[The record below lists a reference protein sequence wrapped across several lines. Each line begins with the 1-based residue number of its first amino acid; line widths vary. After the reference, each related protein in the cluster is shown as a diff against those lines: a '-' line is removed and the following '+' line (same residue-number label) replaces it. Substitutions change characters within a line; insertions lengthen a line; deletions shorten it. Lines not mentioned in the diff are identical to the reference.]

1 MEKLMVPSSL
11 MEALAAHKHEGDKGI
26 TFIKGNESSF
36 VSYGLLY
43 TRALSCLGYLQQQG
57 MQRGDEMVLSVADN
71 ESFLV
76 LYWAAIMGGMI
87 PVPMAVANNAENS
100 RKLCRIWDILSH
112 PFLVACRQAF
122 SGFQRAE
129 DDPELIVEKITGSD
143 RVFITENIS
152 YDHPAGVP
160 HQPALDDIAFIQFSS
175 GSTGSPKGVVLTH
188 RNLLT
193 NVMAII
199 EAASLSENDTTLS
212 WMPLTHDMGL
222 IGFHLTPLIGNMR
235 QCIMPVDL
243 FVRNPARW
251 LQSLSAYKATVSSSP
266 NFGYKHLLRQLNG
279 NRIEGIDLSTV
290 RLIMNGAEP
299 ISMELC
305 REFLAAMAPYGLK
318 PETMYTV
325 YGLAEA
331 TLAVTFPVPGQ
342 PASGVRVSRKSLGA
356 GQHVLVDASAE
367 HVEFANLGKPVSHCC
382 VRIANEK
389 GAELQEGVIGYVH
402 IKGGGVTSG
411 YYNNEAATKQVLKN
425 GWLNTQDLGFVLN
438 GHLYVTGRAK
448 DVIFSGGLN
457 FYAHDVERIAEAID
471 EIETGKIVA
480 CGVPDAE
487 TQTDALV
494 LFVLYRKSLAD
505 FYELSQSLKALIATH
520 LGIQPRYVVPVKN
533 IPKTTSGKLKRFQLA
548 EHFKEGQYDELVA
561 GLESIHREKMQS
573 LLPAVA
579 QPQTYSAAAIE
590 QWLRAYLAAQ
600 LQLQPENIDSQR
612 SFAEL
617 GLSSMMAVALAEQ
630 LEKLL
635 QRKIDATVAWDFANI
650 QALSVFLANDRL
662 AVKEETPAQANIQHE
677 PIAVVG
683 MGCRFPGA
691 KGIAAYWQLL
701 QNGQSAIT
709 QLPANRKEWWASV
722 NPDANTWAAYLDEVR
737 GFDAQFFG
745 ISSKEAMYM
754 DPQQRLLLEV
764 CWEALEQAGITD
776 HDLSGVAAGVFM
788 GLSSNDYARMQFG
801 NPGSLGAYTGTGSA
815 FSIAANRLSYFLDIK
830 GPSMAIDT
838 ACSSS
843 LVAVYEAC
851 NSLRRTDCD
860 LAIAGGVN
868 LILGPEL
875 HAVFGAANMLAA
887 DGKCKTFD
895 EKADGYVRGEGCGV
909 IILKRL
915 SDAVAAGDNIL
926 AVVRGA
932 AVNQDGR
939 SNGLTAPNGMAQQAV
954 IRKALQ
960 DADVQPAEISYVEAH
975 GTGTSLGD
983 PIEMNALK
991 TVLMEG
997 RGDAPLWVGA
1007 VKTNIGHLEAAAGI
1021 AGLIKTVLM
1030 LQHSEIAPHL
1040 HFQSLNPKILLDGSP
1055 VRIPLERTAW
1065 TRPEGKKRL
1074 AGVSSFGF
1082 GGTNSHVILE
1092 SAPEMAA
1099 LPASQSGHQLLL
1111 LSAKTPEALKE
1122 LGHQY
1127 QQYLQDTS
1135 HSLEAVCYT
1144 AAVHRSHFPYRLAI
1158 TADTKANAIREL
1170 NAGSAAANINQQQK
1184 AAFLFTGQGSQ
1195 YAEMGK
1201 ALYYAYPVFKE
1212 SIDACDA
1219 ILRTQLEVPLLDV
1232 MFSPE
1237 KGKALLDQTMY
1248 TQPAIFAVEYA
1259 MARLWQSFGITPQVV
1274 IGHSVG
1280 EYAAACIAGV
1290 FSLEDGLQLI
1300 ALRAKL
1306 MQELPAKGQMM
1317 TVFAPAATVS
1327 TYVAPFSAAAGIAAV
1342 NAPALSVVAGSTAVI
1357 AQLRE
1362 QFSEAGI
1369 KTQLLNVSHAFHSPL
1384 MQPVIAAF
1392 TAAAAKVSFHR
1403 PQLTFISTLTGEA
1416 EREAI
1421 ATPDYWIQHILH
1433 TVLFEKGVKRLGQE
1447 DCGLWLETGP
1457 APQLLAMCKGFADTN
1472 ALMLSA
1478 ANPREKSVVPLL
1490 QALGKAYMHGAA
1502 INWKAVNQTV
1512 FRPVDLPTYP
1522 FQSKTYWIEKTI
1534 APMEIS
1540 ATNGI
1545 AHPAMQAATN
1555 RKAEILDHLK
1565 SLVAAALHEQPGSL
1579 NIQQPFIEM
1588 GADSLLMA
1596 EIVHKIE
1603 KQYKLRFTI
1612 NQLFEEINT
1621 LERMAAYIDQ
1631 QLPVAPAAKAGLNGH
1646 AVELNGHAAQ
1656 APMINGDTSSRPDV
1670 QQVILKQIEL
1680 MQQQLS
1686 TLQSAPAPVAAPV
1699 PAPAHQLQV
1708 TPAQPTVTTAAK
1720 PAVSIFPKRETNK
1733 SQTSS
1738 LSPGQQA
1745 HLDALIGRYNK
1756 KTPGSKAI
1764 AQRYRPV
1771 LADNRA
1777 SAGFRFSTKEM
1788 LYPIIGQS
1796 SEGSRLWDIDGN
1808 EYVDIA
1814 MGFGVNLFGHRP
1826 AFVTAAITAQLQQGM
1841 QLGPQTALAGEAAQ
1855 LVTELTGAERA
1866 SFHNS
1871 GTEAVMT
1878 ALRLARTVTGRDKV
1892 VIFKGSYH
1900 GHFDGTLGATEDPL
1914 AIHPAI
1920 SAAPGVLQHMVDD
1933 LVVLEYGNEAS
1944 LTHIQH
1950 LGASLAAVLVEPVQS
1965 RNPDLQPG
1973 AFLKQLR
1980 EITSQHGIALIFDEM
1995 ITGFRIHPGGAQA
2008 WFGVKADLAAYGKIA
2023 GGGMPIGVVAGKAAF
2038 MDSLD
2043 GGMWQYGDDSY
2054 PPVATTFFAGTFCKH
2069 PLTLAAA
2076 RALLKEIKKHGMGLY
2091 DTLNRRTTA
2100 LVQELN
2106 TFFTA
2111 NEAPIKVGHFGSLFY
2126 FSFTGN
2132 MDLFFYHL
2140 AEKGVYTWEGRT
2152 CFLSAAHT
2160 EADIDFIIQAVKSS
2174 IHDMQEGGFL
2184 PKKAGAQPL
2193 AFPLTGTQ
2201 QQLWALS
2208 KMDPLGAAA
2217 YHIAAAIQIK
2227 GALQAAALNRA
2238 LQEVVNRHEALR
2250 TIISQDGAMQ
2260 EILPSLSFTPQWVDF
2275 TEIPVAAGKA
2285 EAVNAWKAEECLQPF
2300 DLHAGPLIRVYVL
2313 QLEPVLFEIIIN
2325 LHHIIAD
2332 GWSLSL
2338 ILQEIASLY
2347 TAFCNNHAAAL
2358 PQPMQYRE
2366 HLELFDAFAQ
2376 RPEMTEQETYWVKAF
2391 EHLQP
2396 ALELPTD
2403 RNRPSLKTYRGGT
2416 LSRFI
2421 PEQNWNALKQ
2431 IGRGQGCTPF
2441 MTMLA
2446 ACSVLLHRLT
2456 MQQDIVIGIPV
2467 GGRPFNDYIIGP
2479 CLNLLPIRS
2488 CIEAATTFTAQ
2499 LTNIRQTLL
2508 AAYKHQDY
2516 PFSRLLEHLNAARDL
2531 SRSPVIEVLF
2541 NFNPKVQE
2549 PSMQGVVSS
2558 FIPVHKQAAAYDLSF
2573 DITEMNGGLSMVCD
2587 YNADLFDAATVERY
2601 CSFYEEILKSIIHDS
2616 NQRVAALNILTAG
2629 EKEQVLITFNNTGG
2643 EYPADK
2649 TIPELFEA
2657 QVANTPDQLAVI
2669 AGTEQLTYAALN
2681 AMANGIASLL
2691 RSRYN
2696 IAPGHLVGLMM
2707 ERNVMLPAAM
2717 LGILKAGAAYVP
2729 LDPAYPES
2737 RIQYMLQDSGVNVVL
2752 TTTQYRP
2759 LLGAD
2764 ITAILL
2770 DDATQLAGCSTAN
2783 LPVLNSPEDL
2793 MYVIYTSGSTGA
2805 PKGVKLRHRNVTA
2818 FVSWCKTTLAPWDF
2832 DLVYAA
2838 TSYCFDISV
2847 FEIFYS
2853 LCAGK
2858 AIRVMENALEIKQH
2872 LPQDKNI
2879 LLSVVP
2885 AVLEVMVRE
2894 NTDFTNVKVMNVCGE
2909 PFPFY
2914 LKALLDYERIMV
2926 YNLYGPTEDTVYST
2940 VYRLDAA
2947 DSCMLIGRPIT
2958 NTQVYILDPSMNP
2971 VPIGVTGE
2979 MYLAGAGLAAGYL
2992 NKDALTAERF
3002 IDNPFTPG
3010 ERLYRTGD
3018 LARWHASGMLEHKG
3032 RIDNQVKVRG
3042 FRIELG
3048 EIETTMLQ
3056 YEGIAEAL
3064 VVVKEDATKERF
3076 LAAYF
3081 TVTDH
3086 IDIAALR
3093 QYMGTVLPAYMIPA
3107 VFMQLDKMPMTA
3119 NGKRDRKALPE
3130 PDMNALQQQEDQPAP
3145 ANDTEAKLLQIW
3157 QEVLGKNNAGT
3168 GKRFFESG
3176 GHSLKAVR
3184 LITRIQ
3190 EVFNVNMALS
3200 DIFKYQTIQDQA
3212 AFVNGAGRKGRV
3224 EILPVPEQ
3232 AHYEV
3237 SQAQRRLW
3245 MMNEFETGQTAFN
3258 ITGSA
3263 ILEGPL
3269 DLAAFRKAFSQL
3281 VARHEILRT
3290 TFLRDT
3296 DGSPRQLVHAADTF
3310 DFAVEYLD
3318 VRQDAAPQQKV
3329 AMLADELSAWSF
3341 DLEKG
3346 PLMRVTLL
3354 QLDDLHC
3361 KVFFTMHHIISD
3373 GWSLDVLIKD
3383 LFPLYAAN
3391 VQGAPDPLLPLSI
3404 HYKDYTA
3411 WRNKH
3416 AVGEAFRQHKQ
3427 YWLQQFDGNIPVLQL
3442 PTDFP
3447 RPAIQTY
3454 NGAVRTIRLNAV
3466 LSAGIQQLAKENDVT
3481 VFAVLLTLI
3490 NLLLYKRTGDK
3501 DMVMGIPLG
3510 GRDHTQLEN
3519 QIGFYTNMIPFRS
3532 RLNIHQS
3539 FKTVLRTLGSQFIA
3553 AYEHGVYPFNQIVED
3568 LRLDNNTGRPPLF
3581 DIMVQYQHFP
3591 LAHAMGENYAGL
3603 TLCDIESDD
3612 NNSKFDI
3619 TFLFAA
3625 VEEELELSIIYNKD
3639 LFLAATITK
3648 MTEELEQLLKIV
3660 ISNTAITPMALK
3672 KQLMNGDRTQIDH
3685 ATTVLSEDF

>member
-1 MEKLMVPSSL
+1 MEKLLVPSSL

-26 TFIKGNESSF
+26 TFIKGNDASF

-57 MQRGDEMVLSVADN
+57 MQRGDEMVLSIADN
-71 ESFLV
+71 ETFLV
-76 LYWAAIMGGMI
+76 LYWAAILGGII
-87 PVPMAVANNAENS
+87 PVPMAVAQHSENS

-129 DDPELIVEKITGSD
+129 DDPELMVEKITGSD
-143 RVFITENIS
+143 RVIISENIPA
-152 YDHPAGVP
+152 DHPAGVP
-160 HQPALDDIAFIQFSS
+160 YQAALDDIAFIQFSS
-175 GSTGSPKGVVLTH
+175 GSTGTPKGVVLTH

-199 EAASLSENDTTLS
+199 ESASLSARDTTLS

-222 IGFHLTPLIGNMR
+222 IGFHLTPLIGSMR
-235 QCIMPVDL
+235 QCIMPTDL

-251 LQSLSAYKATVSSSP
+251 LQSMSLYKATVSSSP

-279 NRIEGIDLSTV
+279 NRLEATDLSSV

-305 REFLAAMAPYGLK
+305 REFLAAMEPYGLK

-331 TLAVTFPVPGQ
+331 TLAVTFPVPEQ
-342 PASGVRVSRKSLGA
+342 PMSGVRISRKCLGA
-356 GQHVLVDASAE
+356 GQHVLVDASAD

-457 FYAHDVERIAEAID
+457 FYAHDVERIAETLD
-471 EIETGKIVA
+471 EIEAGKIVA
-480 CGVPDAE
+480 CGIPYAA

-494 LFVLYRKSLAD
+494 LFVLYRKSPEA
-505 FYELSQSLKALIATH
+505 FYELSQSLKALIAAH
-520 LGIQPRYVVPVKN
+520 LGIQPHYVVPVKN
-533 IPKTTSGKLKRFQLA
+533 IPKTTSGKFKRFQLA
-548 EHFKEGQYDELVA
+548 DNFKNGEYNELVA
-561 GLESIHREKMQS
+561 TLENIHREKMQM
-573 LLPAVA
+573 LLPAAA
-579 QPQTYSAAAIE
+579 QLPQTYSAAAIE

-600 LQLQPENIDSQR
+600 LQLQPESIDAQS

-617 GLSSMMAVALAEQ
+617 GLTSMMAVALAEQ

-650 QALSVFLANDRL
+650 QALSSYLANDAL
-662 AVKEETPAQANIQHE
+662 QIGETVAPVTVQQE
-677 PIAVVG
+677 PIAVIG

-691 KGIAAYWQLL
+691 QGIAAYWDLL
-701 QNGQSAIT
+701 QKGQPATT
-709 QLPANRKEWWASV
+709 QLPEQRKEWWSAAADK
-722 NPDANTWAAYLDEVR
+722 DANTWGGYLDEVTA
-737 GFDAQFFG
+737 FDAQFFG
-745 ISSKEAMYM
+745 ISSKEAVYM
-754 DPQQRLLLEV
+754 DPQQRILMEV
-764 CWEALEQAGITD
+764 CWEALEQAGIPD
-776 HDLSGVAAGVFM
+776 HQLSGTAAGVFI
-788 GLSSNDYARMQFG
+788 GLSSNDYARMQFR
-801 NPGSLGAYTGTGSA
+801 NAGSLGAYTGTGSA
-815 FSIAANRLSYFLDIK
+815 FSIAANRLSYFLDLK

-851 NSLRRTDCD
+851 NSLRRNDCK

-875 HAVFGAANMLAA
+875 HAVFGAANMLAT

-909 IILKRL
+909 VILKRL
-915 SDAVAAGDNIL
+915 SDAVEAGDNIL
-926 AVVRGA
+926 ALIRGA

-939 SNGLTAPNGMAQQAV
+939 SNGLTAPNGIAQQAV

-960 DADVQPAEISYVEAH
+960 DAAVEPGEISYVEAH

-991 TVLMEG
+991 AVLMEG
-997 RGDAPLWVGA
+997 RNDMQLWVGA

-1030 LQHSEIAPHL
+1030 LQHAEIPPNL

-1055 VRIPLERTAW
+1055 VSIPLQRTVW
-1065 TRPEGKKRL
+1065 TMREGKKRL

-1082 GGTNSHVILE
+1082 GGTNSHVVLE
-1092 SAPEMAA
+1092 SAPVTSV
-1099 LPASQSGHQLLL
+1099 LPAAQAGPQLLL
-1111 LSAKTPEALKE
+1111 LSAKTPEALTE
-1122 LGHQY
+1122 LRHRYEQF
-1127 QQYLQDTS
+1127 LQRTS
-1135 HSLEAVCYT
+1135 HSLAEVCYT
-1144 AAVHRSHFPYRLAI
+1144 AAVHRSHFAYRLAI
-1158 TADTKANAIREL
+1158 TADTTANAIREL
-1170 NAGSAAANINQQQK
+1170 NAAAATISKQQK
-1184 AAFLFTGQGSQ
+1184 TAFLFTGQGSQ
-1195 YAEMGK
+1195 YVEMGK
-1201 ALYYAYPVFKE
+1201 ALYHTYPAFKE

-1219 ILRTQLEVPLLDV
+1219 LLRSQLEVPLLEV
-1232 MFSPE
+1232 LFSAE
-1237 KGKALLDQTMY
+1237 TGKALLDQTMY
-1248 TQPAIFAVEYA
+1248 TQPALFAFEYA
-1259 MARLWQSFGITPQVV
+1259 MARLWQSFGITPQCVV
-1274 IGHSVG
+1274 GHSVG
-1280 EYAAACIAGV
+1280 EYAAACIAGI
-1290 FSLEDGLQLI
+1290 FSLEDGLKLLT
-1300 ALRAKL
+1300 LRARL
-1306 MQELPAKGQMM
+1306 MQELPANGQMM
-1317 TVFAPAATVS
+1317 TVFAPAATVN
-1327 TYVAPFSAAAGIAAV
+1327 TYIAPFSAAAGIAAV
-1342 NAPALSVVAGSTAVI
+1342 NAPALTVVAGSTAVI

-1384 MQPVIAAF
+1384 MQPVIDAF
-1392 TAAAAKVSFHR
+1392 TEAAATLTYHR
-1403 PQLTFISTLTGEA
+1403 PQLTFISTLTGEVEQDA
-1416 EREAI
+1416 VAK
-1421 ATPDYWIQHILH
+1421 PDYWVQHILN
-1433 TVLFEKGVKRLGQE
+1433 TVLFEKGIKRLEQE
-1447 DCGLWLETGP
+1447 DCSLWLETGP
-1457 APQLLAMCKGFADTN
+1457 APQLLAMCKGFANTD

-1478 ANPREKSVVPLL
+1478 ANPKEKSTLPLL
-1490 QALGKAYMHGAA
+1490 QALGKAYVHGAD
-1502 INWKAVNQTV
+1502 INWKNVHVAALQ
-1512 FRPVDLPTYP
+1512 RPAHLPTYP
-1522 FQSKTYWIEKTI
+1522 FQSKKYWIEKTI
-1534 APMEIS
+1534 APMEIP
-1540 ATNGI
+1540 ATNGT
-1545 AHPAMQAATN
+1545 AHPVMQPASN
-1555 RKAEILDHLK
+1555 RRQDILDHLC

-1631 QLPVAPAAKAGLNGH
+1631 QLPV
-1646 AVELNGHAAQ
+1646 ELNGHKADVPVA
-1656 APMINGDTSSRPDV
+1656 NEHTTSRPDV
-1670 QQVILKQIEL
+1670 QQVILKQLEL
-1680 MQQQLS
+1680 MQQQLN
-1686 TLQSAPAPVAAPV
+1686 TLQAAPAAVSVNNQPVAPV
-1699 PAPAHQLQV
+1699 QQIVKP
-1708 TPAQPTVTTAAK
+1708 AAK
-1720 PAVSIFPKRETNK
+1720 AAVSIFPKRETNK
-1733 SQTSS
+1733 NQVSS
-1738 LSPGQQA
+1738 LSPRQQA

-1796 SEGSRLWDIDGN
+1796 SEGSRLRDVDGN

-1826 AFVTAAITAQLQQGM
+1826 AFVTAAIAAQLQQGM
-1841 QLGPQTALAGEAAQ
+1841 QLGPQTSLAGEAAQ

-1892 VIFKGSYH
+1892 VIFKGAYH

-1914 AIHPAI
+1914 AVAPAI

-1944 LTHIQH
+1944 LAHIQNM
-1950 LGASLAAVLVEPVQS
+1950 GASLAAVLVEPVQS

-1980 EITSQHGIALIFDEM
+1980 DITSQHGIALIFDEM

-2008 WFGVKADLAAYGKIA
+2008 WFGVKADLATYGKIA

-2076 RALLKEIKKHGMGLY
+2076 CALLKEIKKTGMALY
-2091 DTLNRRTTA
+2091 DMLNRRTTA

-2106 TFFTA
+2106 SFFTTS
-2111 NEAPIKVGHFGSLFY
+2111 EAPIKVGHFGSLFY

-2174 IHDMQEGGFL
+2174 IRDMQEGDFL
-2184 PKKAGAQPL
+2184 PRKANPQLL
-2193 AFPLTGTQ
+2193 ALPLTGTQ

-2208 KMDPLGAAA
+2208 RMDALGAAA
-2217 YHIAAAIQIK
+2217 YHISAAIQVR
-2227 GALQAAALNRA
+2227 GALQAAALNHA
-2238 LQEVVNRHEALR
+2238 IQQVVNRHEALR
-2250 TIISQDGAMQ
+2250 TIISPDGSAQ
-2260 EILPSLSFTPQWVDF
+2260 QILPSLTLTPQYADF
-2275 TEIPVAAGKA
+2275 TEIPVAAGQA
-2285 EAVNAWKAEECLQPF
+2285 EAVNAWKEEECLQPF
-2300 DLHAGPLIRVYVL
+2300 DLHAGPLVRVFVL
-2313 QLEPVLFEIIIN
+2313 QLEPALHEIIIN

-2338 ILQEIASLY
+2338 LLQEIASLY
-2347 TAFCNNHAAAL
+2347 TASCNNSAATL
-2358 PQPMQYRE
+2358 PQPMQFRE

-2376 RPEMTEQETYWVKAF
+2376 RPEMTEQEAYWVKAF
-2391 EHLQP
+2391 ENLQP

-2403 RNRPSLKTYRGGT
+2403 RNRPSLKTYHGGT
-2416 LSRFI
+2416 LTRAI

-2456 MQQDIVIGIPV
+2456 MQEDIVIGIPV

-2479 CLNLLPIRS
+2479 CLNLLPVRS
-2488 CIEAATTFTAQ
+2488 SIDAATTFTAQ
-2499 LTNIRQTLL
+2499 LGKIRQTLL

-2516 PFSRLLEHLNAARDL
+2516 PFSRLLEHLNATRDL

-2549 PSMQGVVSS
+2549 PSMQGLVCG

-2573 DITEMNGGLSMVCD
+2573 DITEMNGGLSMTCD

-2601 CSFYEEILKSIIHDS
+2601 CSFYEEILKSIIQDS
-2616 NQRVAALNILTAG
+2616 NQELSTLNILTAA
-2629 EKEQVLITFNNTGG
+2629 EKEQVIITFNDTRSD
-2643 EYPADK
+2643 YPADK

-2657 QVANTPDQLAVI
+2657 QAAAVPDRLAVI
-2669 AGTEQLTYAALN
+2669 AGTQELTYAALN
-2681 AMANGIASLL
+2681 AMANGVASML
-2691 RSRYN
+2691 RNQYN
-2696 IAPGHLVGLMM
+2696 IAPGDLVGLMM

-2737 RIQYMLQDSGVNVVL
+2737 RIQYMLQDSGVKVVL

-2759 LLGAD
+2759 FLGAD

-2770 DDATQLAGCSTAN
+2770 DDASQLARYSTAN
-2783 LPVLNSPEDL
+2783 LPAQNKPEDL

-2818 FVSWCKTTLAPWDF
+2818 FVSWCSTELAPWDF

-2872 LPQDKNI
+2872 LPKDKKI

-2894 NTDFTNVKVMNVCGE
+2894 ATDFANVKVMNVCGE
-2909 PFPFY
+2909 PFPYY

-2940 VYRLDAA
+2940 CYRLDAT
-2947 DSCMLIGRPIT
+2947 DSCMLIGRPIA
-2958 NTQVYILDPSMNP
+2958 NSQVYILDPSMNP

-2992 NKDALTAERF
+2992 NKEALTAERF

-3018 LARWHASGMLEHKG
+3018 LARWHANGMLEHKG
-3032 RIDNQVKVRG
+3032 RTDNQVKVRG

-3048 EIETTMLQ
+3048 EIETALLQ

-3064 VVVKEDATKERF
+3064 VIVKEDAAKERF

-3081 TVTDH
+3081 TTTHH
-3086 IDIAALR
+3086 IDMAALR
-3093 QYMGTVLPAYMIPA
+3093 QYLGTLLPAYMMPA
-3107 VFMQLDKMPMTA
+3107 CFMLLDKMPMTA

-3130 PDMNALQQQEDQPAP
+3130 PDMNALQQQDQQQAP

-3168 GKRFFESG
+3168 GKRFFEAG

-3190 EVFNVNMALS
+3190 EVFNVSMALT
-3200 DIFKYQTIQDQA
+3200 DIFKYQTIRDQA
-3212 AFVNGAGRKGRV
+3212 AFVQGAGRAGRE
-3224 EILPVPEQ
+3224 EIIPVQEQ

-3245 MMNEFETGQTAFN
+3245 MMNEFEAGQTAFN

-3263 ILEGPL
+3263 MLEGPL
-3269 DLAAFRKAFSQL
+3269 DIAAFRKAFSQL

-3290 TFLRDT
+3290 TFIRDT
-3296 DGSPRQLVHAADTF
+3296 DGSPRQVVHAADTF

-3318 VRQDAAPQQKV
+3318 VRQDASPQQKV
-3329 AMLADELSAWSF
+3329 NMLADELSAWSF

-3391 VQGAPDPLLPLSI
+3391 VQGGPDPLMPLDI

-3411 WRNKH
+3411 WRNKQ
-3416 AVGEAFRQHKQ
+3416 AAGETFRQHRQ
-3427 YWLQQFDGNIPVLQL
+3427 YWLQQFEGNIPVLQL
-3442 PTDFP
+3442 PTDRP
-3447 RPAIQTY
+3447 RPATQTY
-3454 NGAVRTIRLNAV
+3454 NGAVRTIHFNAA
-3466 LSAGIQQLAKENDVT
+3466 LSSGIQQLAKENDVT
-3481 VFAVLLTLI
+3481 VFAVLLTAV
-3490 NLLLYKRTGDK
+3490 NLLLYKRSGDK
-3501 DMVMGIPLG
+3501 DIVMGIPLG

-3539 FKTVLRTLGSQFIA
+3539 FKAVLRTAGNHFIR

-3568 LRLDNNTGRPPLF
+3568 LRLENNTGRSPLF

-3603 TLCDIESDD
+3603 TLRDIESDD

-3625 VEEELELSIIYNKD
+3625 AGEELELSIIYNKD
-3639 LFLAATITK
+3639 LFSPATIAK
-3648 MTEELEQLLKIV
+3648 MAEELEQLLKIV
-3660 ISNTAITPMALK
+3660 IGNTAITPMALK